1 MQPPLTTSDI
11 EAAAERIAARGQ
23 RPSSRAVRAELGG
36 GSMATIVPALA
47 AWNARR
53 PKSEAPSVS
62 AELLRA
68 VRGEVEGAVAAA
80 RAELVAQLADLQD
93 ACAALTEELRTQS
106 AAAVAAEQRA
116 AVAEA
121 EAERLR
127 GAGAALEQALAEARM
142 QNAREREAAERARQ
156 EAAEAAVR
164 LEFVPGL
171 QAELEALR
179 GRLDTEREARLKA
192 EIAAAEL
199 RGQYGK
205 KG

>member
-1 MQPPLTTSDI
+1 MQPPLTPTDI
-11 EAAAERIAARGQ
+11 EAAAERIAERGQ
-23 RPSSRAVRAELGG
+23 RPTTRAVRAELGG

-53 PKSEAPSVS
+53 PAPQAAAVS
-62 AELLRA
+62 AELQRA
-68 VRGEVEGAVAAA
+68 VKAEVEGAVAAA
-80 RAELVAQLADLQD
+80 RAELTAQLADLHD
-93 ACAALTEELRTQS
+93 ACNALTEELRTQS

-116 AVAEA
+116 AAAET

-127 GAGAALEQALAEARM
+127 GAGAALERTLADARE
-142 QNAREREAAERARQ
+142 QNAREREAAERARR
-156 EAAEAAVR
+156 EVAEAAVR
-164 LEFVPGL
+164 LEMLPGL

-179 GRLDTEREARLKA
+179 GRLDTEREARVRA

-199 RGQYGK
+199 RGQIGK